1 MPLFTLQV
9 TLGAAA
15 TRVQTASLP
24 CRQVTV
30 QNNSNDTCRVGD
42 KNVTATRGAK
52 LDPSSSGLAGG
63 SYNSMLP
70 MGAVD
75 LNEVWIFGTIGDII
89 DIIYVV

>member
-1 MPLFTLQV
+1 MPLFTKQV
-9 TLGAAA
+9 TLLVTA
-15 TRVQTASLP
+15 TRVQTTSLP

-30 QNNSNDTCRVGD
+30 QNNSADTCRVGD
-42 KNVTATRGAK
+42 SNVSATRGAK
-52 LDPSSSGLAGG
+52 LDPSSSGNAGG

-75 LNEVWIFGTIGDII
+75 LNEIWIFGTVGDVI

>member
-9 TLGAAA
+9 TLTGGVD
-15 TRVQTASLP
+15 RVQTASLP

-30 QNNSNDTCRVGD
+30 QNNAANTCRVGD
-42 KNVTATRGAK
+42 SHTTSSRGAK

-63 SYNSMLP
+63 SYNSTLP

-75 LNEVWIFGTIGDII
+75 LNEVYIVGTIGDVI
-89 DIIYVV
+89 DVIYVV